1 MLQTPIYSSI
11 SVFFFER
18 LEIPENCSKEE
29 MRAGAEEVYIVVEGF
44 SKRGG

>member
-1 MLQTPIYSSI
+1 MLKKAVMI
-11 SVFFFER
+11 SPTSLLQR
-18 LEIPENCSKEE
+18 LEIPEDCSKEE